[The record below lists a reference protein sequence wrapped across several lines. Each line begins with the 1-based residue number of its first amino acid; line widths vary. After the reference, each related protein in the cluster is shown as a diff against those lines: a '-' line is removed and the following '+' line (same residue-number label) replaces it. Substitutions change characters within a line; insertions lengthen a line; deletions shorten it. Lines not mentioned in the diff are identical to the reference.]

1 MRKYV
6 KGYGFLS
13 IARNLSNKY
22 KNQLLDTETR
32 CFKNCFQKVVQ
43 EAAEATDEVIGN
55 KIADNIMKTKH
66 IIDQNP
72 SVEKIIIQP
81 EKREEI
87 LNKLRQVL

>member
-1 MRKYV
+1 
-6 KGYGFLS
+6 
-13 IARNLSNKY
+13 
-22 KNQLLDTETR
+22 
-32 CFKNCFQKVVQ
+32 
-43 EAAEATDEVIGN
+43 
-55 KIADNIMKTKH
+55 MKTKN